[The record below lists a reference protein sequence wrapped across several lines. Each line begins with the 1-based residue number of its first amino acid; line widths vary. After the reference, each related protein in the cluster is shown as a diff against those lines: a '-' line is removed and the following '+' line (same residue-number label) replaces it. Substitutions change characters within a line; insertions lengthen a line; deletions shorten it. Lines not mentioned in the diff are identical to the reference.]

1 MDKTL
6 SLRATKAPDGKARIV
21 VALEDR
27 ELFVD
32 VCDLW
37 SDSDRDRLAD
47 LIQRACPA
55 VAIADIRK
63 KLLFIDRDNL
73 PGGQEPDQ
81 DSTNWDDPVDVERPQ
96 LAPLPLEC
104 FPNRLREWVAAAAE
118 AYQVPSDL
126 PGLLALAACSGMVA
140 RHIEVSP
147 SQGWIE
153 PVNLYV
159 CCLLDPANRKS
170 AAFRAAF
177 DPVLEI
183 ENRLIELA
191 RPDVARLQSERR
203 IDEKRLA
210 ELEKKASKPNGD
222 LEASQEATEL
232 AIRLA
237 ETPVPTNPLLIM
249 DDTTPEA
256 VEIALASQG
265 GRLIVSGCEGGLF
278 DVMAGRY
285 SGGAA
290 NLDVFLKGHA
300 GDDLRVNRVTRGAV
314 FVERCC
320 LTLAYA
326 VQPSV
331 IEGLANNR
339 AFRGRGLIGRFL
351 YSFPGNILGRRR
363 VDSKPIPPSVADGYR
378 CLIERLFSLGESI
391 VGDPRLLILSPGA
404 AVCFRDWR
412 SEVESWLGDSGRLA
426 DLRDWGGKLCGLTA
440 RIAGVFHLIDH
451 VDGLN
456 PSGIPIERESVE
468 RAIKLGRWAVDHA
481 EAVVSLMGADC
492 EPLRDAAYVLGW
504 LRDRGLP
511 DVTRRDI
518 GQHGRARFDK
528 DRDRFDRCLMLL
540 IDRGWLRGIGSGE
553 KRPGRPSVGFEVNPK
568 ALGKAAI
575 APVASK
581 EESIPAPVN
590 GRVQGV
596 I

>member
-6 SLRATKAPDGKARIV
+6 TLRVTRAPDDKARIV
-21 VALEDR
+21 ATLEDR

-32 VCDLW
+32 VCDLY
-37 SDSDRDRLAD
+37 SDQDRERVAD
-47 LIQRACPA
+47 AIHHACPA

-63 KLLFIDRDNL
+63 KLLFMDRDKL
-73 PGGQEPDQ
+73 PIGQESDQ
-81 DSTNWDDPVDVERPQ
+81 ETTNWDDPVDVERPQ
-96 LAPLPLEC
+96 VAPLPLEC
-104 FPNRLREWVAAAAE
+104 LPNRLREWVAAAAE

-140 RHIEVSP
+140 RRIEVSP

-177 DPVLEI
+177 DPIREI
-183 ENRLIELA
+183 EKRLIELA
-191 RPDVARLQSERR
+191 GPEVARLQSERR

-210 ELEKKASKPNGD
+210 TLEKGATNGD
-222 LEASQEATEL
+222 SEAIAQAAEL
-232 AIRLA
+232 ATQLAASPIPALPRL
-237 ETPVPTNPLLIM
+237 VV
-249 DDTTPEA
+249 DDATAEA
-256 VEIALASQG
+256 VENTLVSQG

-285 SGGAA
+285 SGGAS

-300 GDDLRVNRVTRGAV
+300 GDDLRVDRVTRGPL

-326 VQPSV
+326 VQPQV

-363 VDSKPIPPSVADGYR
+363 IDSRPIPSAVADGYR
-378 CLIERLFSLGESI
+378 SLIERLFTIGESI
-391 VGDPRLLILSPGA
+391 VGDPRILILSPGA
-404 AVCFRDWR
+404 IMCFRDWQ

-456 PSGIPIERESVE
+456 PTGLPIERESVE
-468 RAIKLGRWAVDHA
+468 RAIKLARWAVDHA

-518 GQHGRARFDK
+518 GQHGRSRFDK
-528 DRDRFDRCLMLL
+528 DPDRFNRCLMLL

-553 KRPGRPSVGFEVNPK
+553 KRPGRPSVSFEVNPK
-568 ALGKAAI
+568 ALGKASV
-575 APVASK
+575 APKAFN
-581 EESIPAPVN
+581 EESIPTAVN
-590 GRVQGV
+590 GRIRGV